1 MQDLDKVF
9 FPRSIAI
16 VGASPD
22 IKSQGNGYVAAHQE
36 HNFSGNIY
44 PVHPTAES
52 VRGIK
57 TYKTILEIPNDV
69 DYVISNV
76 PNSSALE
83 LIHQSAKKNVKV
95 IQFFTARFS
104 ETGIPE
110 MAELENELLIQA
122 KKYGIRIIGPNCMG
136 VFHPANGMA
145 FRLGMP
151 TEKGNVGFFS
161 QSGGNAIEFVTE
173 GQARGL
179 SFSKG
184 VSYGNALDLNEV
196 DFINYLMNDKE
207 TSVIAAYIE
216 GVRNV
221 KDFISSLKNATK
233 IKPVIILKGGRT
245 QAGSRAV
252 NSHTAS
258 LAGSKEIWNA
268 IEKQTGIILANN
280 MDELVDLCVTFSFCN
295 PTYGKSVGVV
305 GGGGGRSVASADE
318 CEEAGLNV
326 IPFPESIIEEFRE
339 IDPKISEWISNPAD
353 GSILG
358 GSKLN
363 MKLILSAINKHPEFN
378 LIIGNIGEHF
388 PLDQIHGIEAVNTT
402 TDNYIEIANSKIKPM
417 ALVLG
422 HGVSQFEWQRT
433 GILELREKIMTN
445 KVAVYPSVY
454 RAARSLSTAINYWNR
469 IKI

>member
-9 FPRSIAI
+9 YPRSIAI
-16 VGASPD
+16 IGASPD
-22 IKSQGNGYVAAHQE
+22 TKSQGNGYVAAHQE

-44 PVHPTAES
+44 PVHPKAEY

-57 TYKTILEIPNDV
+57 TYKSILDIPNDV

-76 PNSSALE
+76 PNFSALE
-83 LIHQSAKKNVKV
+83 LVHQSAVKNVKV

-122 KKYGIRIIGPNCMG
+122 EKYGIRIIGPNCMG
-136 VFHPANGMA
+136 VYHPENGMA

-151 TEKGNVGFFS
+151 VEKGNVGFFS

-173 GQARGL
+173 GHARGL

-184 VSYGNALDLNEV
+184 ISYGNALDLNEV

-216 GVRNV
+216 GVRNG
-221 KDFISSLKNATK
+221 KNFLSSLRKATK
-233 IKPVIILKGGRT
+233 IKPVVILKGGRT

-268 IEKQTGIILANN
+268 IEKQTGVILANY

-295 PTYGKSVGVV
+295 PTYGKNVGVV

-326 IPFPESIIEEFRE
+326 IPFPQSIIDEFRK

-363 MKLILSAINKHPEFN
+363 MKMILSTINQHPEFN

-388 PLDQIHGIEAVNTT
+388 PLDQLHGIETVNNTAK
-402 TDNYIEIANSKIKPM
+402 NYIEIANSRLKPM

-422 HGVSQFEWQRT
+422 HGVSQFDWQRN
-433 GILELREKIMTN
+433 GLQEIREKIKEN
-445 KVAVYPSVY
+445 KVAVFPSVY
-454 RAARSLSTAINYWNR
+454 RAARSLSIAVNYWNR
-469 IKI
+469 VKI